1 MKTLLG
7 RRVRAVAVCVALL
20 TGCRA
25 DRDADSW
32 LSAPE
37 ILAPGVEFYRTTDPS
52 LVEGAGPIAA
62 FLLRLDPARV
72 RLTSV
77 LSNDQVADAETVQS
91 IAVRHRALAAINGGY
106 FNSVN
111 GEPTG
116 VLKVSGELVSD
127 ASLLKGAVIVAS
139 RPGTPTSLT
148 FDQLSAKMSITF
160 GRGDEQR
167 RVSID
172 GVDTT
177 RERGKLMLYT
187 PAYQEDTD
195 TAPTGTEWIVDGDP
209 RRVIEVR
216 SKAGHTVIPRTGL
229 VLSYGGITLPPPL
242 TELAVGT
249 VLQLETEWR
258 TTRGLPASV
267 FEGADHVINGAGL
280 LRWQGNVVSDWTS
293 EALTAE
299 LFTDVR
305 HPRTLI
311 GQDDRG
317 AIWLVAVDG
326 RQLDYSIGMRFAD
339 LQRLASR
346 LHLTDALNLDGGGS
360 TTMVVN
366 GQIANKPSDAG
377 GARPVSDAILVMTQ

>member
-1 MKTLLG
+1 MRALLG
-7 RRVRAVAVCVALL
+7 GRAGAAAVYVALL
-20 TGCRA
+20 VSCRSTQSV
-25 DRDADSW
+25 DSW
-32 LSAPE
+32 LSSADT
-37 ILAPGVEFYRTTDPS
+37 LAPGVEFYRTADPS
-52 LVEGAGPIAA
+52 LVDGAGPIAA

-72 RLTSV
+72 RLVSA

-91 IAVRHRALAAINGGY
+91 IAVRHRAVAAVNGGF

-127 ASLLKGAVIVAS
+127 ASLLKGAVIVTS
-139 RPGTPTSLT
+139 QQGMPTALT
-148 FDQLSAKMSITF
+148 FDRLAAKMSITF
-160 GRGDEQR
+160 GRGDQQW
-167 RVSID
+167 RVPVD

-187 PAYQEDTD
+187 PAYHDDTD
-195 TAPTGTEWIVDGDP
+195 TAPTGTEWVVDGHP
-209 RRVIEVR
+209 LRVTDVR

-229 VLSYGGITLPPPL
+229 VLSYGGLTLPSALVEL
-242 TELAVGT
+242 TVGT
-249 VLQLETEWR
+249 VVELDTQWR
-258 TTRGLPASV
+258 TARGLPPSV
-267 FEGADHVINGAGL
+267 FEAADHVINGAGL
-280 LRWQGNVVSDWTS
+280 LRWQGNIVTDWAP
-293 EALTAE
+293 EALTPE
-299 LFTDVR
+299 VFTDVR
-305 HPRTLI
+305 HPRTVI

-317 AIWLVAVDG
+317 AIWLIAVDG
-326 RQLDYSIGMRFAD
+326 RQPDYSIGMRFVD

-366 GQIANKPSDAG
+366 GQVVNKPSDAG